1 MKAQTLLVVAFC
13 VAFTVA
19 FTAAF
24 GTGKKGCGC
33 GTKDQLISLNESR
46 PQRNVAQLLARC

>member
-1 MKAQTLLVVAFC
+1 MKTQVRLEVAFC
-13 VAFTVA
+13 GALAVA
-19 FTAAF
+19 FTAAP
-24 GTGKKGCGC
+24 GKARIGCGC

>member
-13 VAFTVA
+13 EAFAVA

-33 GTKDQLISLNESR
+33 GTKDQLICLNESR
-46 PQRNVAQLLARC
+46 PQPDDGQLLARC